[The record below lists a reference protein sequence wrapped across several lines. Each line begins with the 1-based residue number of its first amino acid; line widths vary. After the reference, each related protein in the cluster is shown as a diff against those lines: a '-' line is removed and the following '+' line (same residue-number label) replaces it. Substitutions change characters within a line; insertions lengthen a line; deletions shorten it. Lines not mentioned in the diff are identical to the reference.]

1 MLSKTLDT
9 YTLLIRSKNPI
20 RCLEHNSNISIYCET
35 EQKLLCANC
44 IFGRVEHKFHRVTP
58 IDHSYDKI
66 EKDVDTMNRLID
78 REVGAMKHTG

>member
-1 MLSKTLDT
+1 MLTKQLDT

-58 IDHSYDKI
+58 IDHSYEKI
-66 EKDVDTMNRLID
+66 EKDVDTMNRLIE
-78 REVGAMKHTG
+78 R